1 MNVTLASLG
10 AQAASLVPRLAPTI
24 TAEAASSPSCVVVYA
39 GTMQGLHCCT
49 YSRCWTSWLDGR
61 C

>member
-24 TAEAASSPSCVVVYA
+24 KAEAYCEGDYCCSPLYA
-39 GTMQGLHCCT
+39 TTCWQCCT
-49 YSRCWTSWLDGR
+49 YSRCWETR
-61 C
+61 CEG